1 MTEPTAWST
10 DPGVL
15 PADTS
20 QKITPTGKGL
30 DLSFL
35 GKPHEHDPRRV
46 LSTTGTDWQGRVD
59 FDRMR
64 GDRLARA
71 RAMMEK
77 HDLGALVCFVGE
89 NVRYITS
96 VFQGNWKNNIF
107 IRYCVLPRGGEP
119 VLFETAGSDLECAKI
134 DAPWLKGNIRPAIT
148 WKWSM
153 TAEEM
158 MADRM
163 VQSIIDVLVENGVQD
178 ERIGV
183 DIFDPSAAAAFQ
195 KRDLKTVS
203 AWPALSDARIV
214 KTPDELECLKISSA
228 IGDTAMWK
236 IEHEWLKPGIKESTI
251 TAKVNEYLYE
261 HGFDFVYDIIVA
273 SGGNTSPYRRWHTDK
288 VIREGDLVIVDQ
300 NAVGP
305 GGYFVDF
312 VRCFKVGGRWTP
324 KEKDLYK
331 ECYESMYGAIEQMK
345 AGNTTADVA
354 AKLPVYADDEYKTV
368 TLQQFAHSIGLSL
381 YEGMWISRAYSLEY
395 PVELQENMYFAA
407 ETFAG
412 HPGLEQTVRLEEN
425 LLVTKDGPIVF
436 TKHPFA
442 DEALA

>member
-1 MTEPTAWST
+1 MATVDTETQN
-10 DPGVL
+10 GL
-15 PADTS
+15 
-20 QKITPTGKGL
+20 TPTGKGM
-30 DLSFL
+30 DLSFIE
-35 GKPHEHDPRRV
+35 KPHEHDPRRV
-46 LSTTGTDWQGRVD
+46 LSTTGTDWQARVD
-59 FDRMR
+59 FDRLR

-71 RAMMEK
+71 RMKMAE

-89 NVRYITS
+89 NVRYITG
-96 VFQGNWKNNIF
+96 VYQGNWKNNIF
-107 IRYCVLPRGGEP
+107 IRYCVLPRDGDP
-119 VLFETAGSDLECAKI
+119 VLFETAGSDFECAKI

-148 WKWSM
+148 WKWSE
-153 TAEEM
+153 TAEEFM
-158 MADRM
+158 VNKMADSVM
-163 VQSIIDVLVENGVQD
+163 AVLKENGVER
-178 ERIGV
+178 ERIGI
-183 DIFDPSAAAAFQ
+183 DIYDPSAAAAFE
-195 KRDLKTVS
+195 RLELNTVS
-203 AWPALSDARIV
+203 AWPAMSGARVV

-228 IGDTAMWK
+228 VGDTSFWR
-236 IEHEWLKPGIKESTI
+236 IEHEWLKPGVKEATI

-261 HGFDFVYDIIVA
+261 NGFDFVYDIIVA

-300 NAVGP
+300 NAIGP

-312 VRCFKVGGRWTP
+312 VRTFKVGGRWTE

-331 ECYESMYGAIEQMK
+331 ECYESMYAAIEQMK

-354 AKLPVYADDEYKTV
+354 AKLPKYADDEHGTV
-368 TLQQFAHSIGLSL
+368 SLQQFAHSIGLSL

-425 LLVTKDGPIVF
+425 LLVTKDGPVLF

-442 DEALA
+442 EEALG